1 MAAKSP
7 WRADGT
13 KSLAV
18 VARRDVASGGRDK
31 VLTTSDRLPSSIAS
45 IGASYLTNLTLLA
58 GGVAQ
63 SFGQSCRAEELT
75 TGGRGY
81 RFVPLVR

>member
-1 MAAKSP
+1 M
-7 WRADGT
+7 
-13 KSLAV
+13 
-18 VARRDVASGGRDK
+18 
-31 VLTTSDRLPSSIAS
+31 LTTSDRLPSSIAS